1 MARNESTH
9 IGRITLGPRG
19 RPFIYDAMIDER
31 AADIWLLATRLR
43 RLTSGPGEDHSP
55 ALSPDRRR
63 VAFVRG
69 AYQDRR
75 GEGDLLVVPAAGGQA
90 KPLFGE
96 RKAAHPSWAPDS
108 RRIAYGRHGGIWI
121 ASLATRRAQR
131 LASGHEPAWSRDGR
145 LIAFVHRNSIRTIR
159 PDGTGEREVATGPGT
174 VEDLAW
180 SPDGR
185 AVAYATGETISV
197 VSLTNGA
204 VRQLVSETDNVLTS
218 PTWSPDGRRIAYAT
232 GWDNDIPYPWHAPE
246 AHFLEI
252 WTVDVASGARQPLV
266 QSAGFNYAPSWR

>member
-1 MARNESTH
+1 VARNESTH

-19 RPFIYDAMIDER
+19 RPFIYDAMIDEG

-55 ALSPDRRR
+55 APSPDWRR

-75 GEGDLLVVPAAGGQA
+75 EEGDLLVVPAGGGQA
-90 KPLFGE
+90 KLLFGE

-145 LIAFVHRNSIRTIR
+145 LIVFVHRNSIRTIR
-159 PDGTGEREVATGPGT
+159 PDGTGEGRSQPARGP
-174 VEDLAW
+174 
-180 SPDGR
+180 SKISRGR
-185 AVAYATGETISV
+185 RT
-197 VSLTNGA
+197 
-204 VRQLVSETDNVLTS
+204 
-218 PTWSPDGRRIAYAT
+218 GRRIAYAT